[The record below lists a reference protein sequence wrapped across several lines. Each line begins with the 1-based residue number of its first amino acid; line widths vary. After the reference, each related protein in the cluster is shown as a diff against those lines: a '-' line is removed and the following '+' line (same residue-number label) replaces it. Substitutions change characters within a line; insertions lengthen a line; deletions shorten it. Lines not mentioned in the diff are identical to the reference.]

1 MKKYIIIIVVL
12 FFLVNLIYWWNR
24 YLNSGIVQ
32 VELVDKLEV
41 KKISWHPRRFIH
53 TKQDFYIYMKELSMG
68 DSLREIA
75 DSLNIEDFDYIVS
88 FNKILWCEY
97 SSEFTESDGISADED
112 TRIPLDIKNLELK
125 GDTLYIYKVCA
136 PKGLYRQAF

>member
-12 FFLVNLIYWWNR
+12 FFLVNLIYWGNR

-53 TKQDFYIYMKELSMG
+53 TKQDFYIYMKELSME

-75 DSLNIEDFDYIVS
+75 DSLNIEHFDYIVS

-112 TRIPLDIKNLELK
+112 SRIPLDIRNLELK

-136 PKGLYRQAF
+136 KKGLDRQAF

>member
-12 FFLVNLIYWWNR
+12 FFLVNLIYWGNR

-53 TKQDFYIYMKELSMG
+53 TKQDFYIYMKELSME

-75 DSLNIEDFDYIVS
+75 DSLNIEHFDYIVS

-112 TRIPLDIKNLELK
+112 SRIPLDIKNLELK
-125 GDTLYIYKVCA
+125 GDTLYIYK
-136 PKGLYRQAF
+136 AF